1 MIKKN
6 TFNSIFQR
14 CFLLMLLLFS
24 FFLWSQTPKKAEL
37 VTINGK
43 QLYYE
48 VYGEGTPLFLL
59 HGYTLSAQA
68 WQPYVNDY
76 KDDYELYLV
85 DLNGHGKSDLFTEKL
100 SLKQV
105 AQNFLGLVD
114 HLKLEKIKA
123 IGFSFGGDVL
133 YQVTLARPDLIEAMI
148 TIGAVGT
155 WDVNDFKNYQ
165 EAFTFEN
172 RENFPWLAPYHKS
185 DAKIKALMEQFKNY
199 VVHVSDEELRQIQ
212 PEVMIILGDN
222 DDGIAIDQV
231 ARARKYLPNSDLW
244 ILPNVSHSAHEGETK
259 EDFIA
264 KSKAFL
270 SKQRP

>member
-1 MIKKN
+1 MKKN
-6 TFNSIFQR
+6 NTYRKKMQYS
-14 CFLLMLLLFS
+14 LLLILLLCSGFI
-24 FFLWSQTPKKAEL
+24 WSQSPKRTEL

-48 VYGEGTPLFLL
+48 VYGQGEPLFLL
-59 HGYTLSAQA
+59 HGYTLSSKA

-76 KDDYELYLV
+76 KDDYEVYLV
-85 DLNGHGKSDLFTEKL
+85 DLNGHGKSDAFTGKL

-114 HLKLEKIKA
+114 YLKLQKIKA

-133 YQVTLARPDLIEAMI
+133 YQATLAKPELISSMI

-172 RENFPWLAPYHKS
+172 RKNFPWLEPYHVS
-185 DAKIKALMEQFKNY
+185 DHKIRALMEQFKNY
-199 VVHVSDEELRQIQ
+199 VVHVSDAELQRIQ

-231 ARARKYLPNSDLW
+231 ARARKHLPNSDLW

-270 SKQRP
+270 SKSKP

>member
-1 MIKKN
+1 MN
-6 TFNSIFQR
+6 ENN
-14 CFLLMLLLFS
+14 FLCNAIRSGVLPVMLLLS
-24 FFLWSQTPKKAEL
+24 IFLWSQTPKRAEL
-37 VTINGK
+37 VTVNGK

-48 VYGEGTPLFLL
+48 VYGEGAPLFLL
-59 HGYTLSAQA
+59 HGYTLSSQA
-68 WQPYVNDY
+68 WHPYVSDY
-76 KDDYELYLV
+76 IEDYEVYLV
-85 DLNGHGKSDLFTEKL
+85 DLNGHGKSDPFTETL
-100 SLKQV
+100 SLKNV

-114 HLKLEKIKA
+114 HLKLSKIKA

-133 YQVTLARPDLIEAMI
+133 YQVTLAQPHLIEAMI

-172 RENFPWLAPYHKS
+172 RKNFPWLEPYHGS
-185 DAKIKALMEQFKNY
+185 DAKIKALMEQFRNY
-199 VVHVSDEELRQIQ
+199 VVHVSNKELQQIQ
-212 PEVMIILGDN
+212 PEVMIVLGDD
-222 DDGIAIDQV
+222 DDGIGIDQV
-231 ARARKYLPNSDLW
+231 ARARKHLQNSDLW

-270 SKQRP
+270 SKPRP

>member
-1 MIKKN
+1 MKNSTLNKKN
-6 TFNSIFQR
+6 QS
-14 CFLLMLLLFS
+14 FLLPILLLLS
-24 FFLWSQTPKKAEL
+24 GLLWSQSPKRSAL
-37 VTINGK
+37 VTVNGK

-48 VYGEGTPLFLL
+48 VYGQGEPLFLL
-59 HGYTLSAQA
+59 HGYTLSSKA

-76 KDDYELYLV
+76 KEDYEVYLV
-85 DLNGHGKSDLFTEKL
+85 DLNGHGKSDAFTEKL

-105 AQNFLGLVD
+105 AQSFLGLVA

-133 YQVTLARPDLIEAMI
+133 YQATLANPDLITSMI
-148 TIGAVGT
+148 TIGAVGS
-155 WDVNDFKNYQ
+155 WDVNNFKNYQ

-172 RENFPWLAPYHKS
+172 RKNFPWLEPYHAS
-185 DAKIKALMEQFKNY
+185 DDKIKALMEQFKNY
-199 VVHVSDEELRQIQ
+199 VVHVSNEELQQIQ

-231 ARARKYLPNSDLW
+231 ARARMHLPSSDLW

-270 SKQRP
+270 SKPRP